1 MAGVLANDEHLAMA
15 SDDFALVAHFL
26 DRRAYLHNC
35 FLSVMR
41 SYIYLSR
48 PAADD
53 DFPHCLPNRMPD
65 RPAPLPTH
73 YAPTPV
79 ETFRRSSFSS
89 QNLHTAST
97 RRADTALFEPIG
109 DATSIEIVDG
119 KLDRHFVTRQDLDVV
134 HAHLAGNVGQ
144 YLVPVFEFHP
154 KHSVWQRLE
163 DRSLELDDIFFGQKC
178 SFKQMVVK
186 QQLQMIPNY

>member
-1 MAGVLANDEHLAMA
+1 MARILADDEDLAMA
-15 SDDFALVAHFL
+15 SDDLALVANLL
-26 DRRAYLHNC
+26 DRGTYLHVVSFRYADRSIRARPAAGEC
-35 FLSVMR
+35 FLSCDRARRIRVFAR
-41 SYIYLSR
+41 GR
-48 PAADD
+48 P
-53 DFPHCLPNRMPD
+53 M
-65 RPAPLPTH
+65 
-73 YAPTPV
+73 
-79 ETFRRSSFSS
+79 
-89 QNLHTAST
+89 Q
-97 RRADTALFEPIG
+97 ALRGLLEAVG
-109 DATSIEIVDG
+109 DAAAVQVVHRQLHG
-119 KLDRHFVTRQDLDVV
+119 HAVAGQDLDVV